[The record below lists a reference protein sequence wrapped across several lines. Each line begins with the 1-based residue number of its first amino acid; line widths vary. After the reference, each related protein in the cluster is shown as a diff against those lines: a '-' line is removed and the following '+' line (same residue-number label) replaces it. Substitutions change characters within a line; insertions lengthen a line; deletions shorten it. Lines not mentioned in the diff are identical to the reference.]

1 MGYRKIPNLYKD
13 QTVLMFRECYALE
26 KIHGTSA
33 RIDWRVESS
42 GDPEC
47 STNNGK
53 ISFFSGG
60 AKHDDFVALFDETEL
75 EERLIALGH
84 ARVSVYGE
92 AYGGKLQGMRETY
105 GDELRFVVFEVKIGD
120 TWLCVPD
127 AAEVADKL
135 GLEFVAYRKIKC
147 NLASINNERD
157 SPSIQALR
165 NGVSSHGDVGF
176 IVNSRVREGVVLR
189 PLTECRKS
197 NGDRVIVKHKNEA
210 FIETRIPREVDPEKL
225 KVLQDAEA
233 IALEW
238 VTDMRL
244 AHVLDKLGNPSE
256 IERTGDVCKAMIA
269 DVEAEGEGEIEW
281 SKEAR
286 KVIGKRAAMLYKAK
300 LTSLIDGREE

>member
-13 QTVLMFRECYALE
+13 QTILMFRECYALE

-33 RIDWRVESS
+33 RIDWRIESS
-42 GDPEC
+42 GDQEC

-75 EERLIALGH
+75 EDGFIALGH
-84 ARVSVYGE
+84 AKVSVYGE

-105 GDELRFVVFEVKIGD
+105 GDQLRFVVFEVKIGD

-135 GLEFVAYRKIKC
+135 GLEYVLYKRIRC
-147 NLASINNERD
+147 DLADIDSERD
-157 SPSIQALR
+157 APSVQAMR
-165 NGVSSHGDVGF
+165 NGITK
-176 IVNSRVREGVVLR
+176 IVDGMFVNLKPREGIVLR
-189 PLTECRKS
+189 PLIECRKS

-210 FIETRIPREVDPEKL
+210 FMETRTPRKVGPEKL

-233 IALEW
+233 IAPEW

-244 AHVLDKLGNPSE
+244 AHVLDKLGNPRE
-256 IERTGDVCKAMIA
+256 IERTGDVCRAMVA

-286 KVIGKRAAMLYKAK
+286 KAIGKRAAMLYKAK
-300 LTSLIDGREE
+300 LTSLIDDGEE